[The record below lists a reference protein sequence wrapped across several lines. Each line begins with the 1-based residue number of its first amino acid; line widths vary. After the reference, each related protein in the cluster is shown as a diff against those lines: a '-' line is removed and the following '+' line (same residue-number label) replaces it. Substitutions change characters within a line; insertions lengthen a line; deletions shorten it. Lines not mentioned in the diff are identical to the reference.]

1 MSDIEDKII
10 KIESEIEAMVKAV
23 TDEKVWTTHYGAF
36 DIDPKHLVIKV
47 CVESDDERGR
57 LLRNKVLQSQ
67 LQDVLEKHRY
77 PAKARPNVSIGFESD
92 ETINRESGGNPRH
105 HWQ

>member
-23 TDEKVWTTHYGAF
+23 TDENVWTTHYGAF
-36 DIDPKHLVIKV
+36 DIDPKYLVIKI

-57 LLRNKVLQSQ
+57 LLRNNVLQSQ
-67 LQDVLEKHRY
+67 LRYILEKHDY
-77 PAKARPNVSIGFESD
+77 PIDARSRVYIGFESD